1 MNNKLSIAV
10 KVSKLI
16 CLLLAIS
23 MIVFLS
29 LIPFGFKFVYIPDKS
44 NNWEMINTFINLFG
58 FIIAGIG
65 IAVSAFLTIN
75 SYKKKSIIQNE
86 AEIRKMK
93 QSYYNSFIEVVTERM
108 NDRANNDLHKKFLI
122 ECNRLNLYASKEVI
136 VFINNN
142 ADKHDMSTTEL
153 FRLIRKDI
161 FNIESEQI
169 EYNLRVTDRAAYFD
183 LVTKEEIIKYQT
195 NNNLQINNHQREQII
210 TQRKILKKIEERVA
224 TEFDLDKSN

>member
-29 LIPFGFKFVYIPDKS
+29 LIPFGFKFDKS

-75 SYKKKSIIQNE
+75 SYKKNSIIQNE
-86 AEIRKMK
+86 AEIRKNETK
-93 QSYYNSFIEVVTERM
+93 LLQ
-108 NDRANNDLHKKFLI
+108 L
-122 ECNRLNLYASKEVI
+122 LY
-136 VFINNN
+136 
-142 ADKHDMSTTEL
+142 
-153 FRLIRKDI
+153 
-161 FNIESEQI
+161 
-169 EYNLRVTDRAAYFD
+169 
-183 LVTKEEIIKYQT
+183 
-195 NNNLQINNHQREQII
+195 
-210 TQRKILKKIEERVA
+210 
-224 TEFDLDKSN
+224 